1 MAQTDFLQKYVDGLV
16 EFTQLTQRRAEAIVR
31 DGVKAGQVRQEQ
43 AQGKVQELLEES
55 RKRSE

>member
-31 DGVKAGQVRQEQ
+31 DGVKAGQVRQ
-43 AQGKVQELLEES
+43 
-55 RKRSE
+55 